1 MANFAPAHTSL
12 CSSDICHIVKVSI
25 IHRAEM
31 PSFISC
37 LISSLQFR
45 MEVLGF
51 EVVDREKLF
60 EGVYSEYVSVRGQDP
75 RLTSSRTAHPL
86 QLAHRAKKRVSL

>member
-1 MANFAPAHTSL
+1 M
-12 CSSDICHIVKVSI
+12 
-25 IHRAEM
+25 HRAEM
-31 PSFISC
+31 LFFISC
-37 LISSLQFR
+37 PILSLQFR

-60 EGVYSEYVSVRGQDP
+60 EGVYSEYVWVRGRDP
-75 RLTSSRTAHPL
+75 HLTSSRAVRPL